1 MYWQVDVKLEFTNDR
16 GKVQKVTEK
25 YLVEAFTAT
34 EAEAKI
40 YKEFDGDSNF
50 NVEKVVKSRI
60 LKVINLTW
68 FETHQDDEQ

>member
-1 MYWQVDVKLEFTNDR
+1 MMYWQVDVKLEFTNDR

-50 NVEKVVKSRI
+50 DVEKVAKSRI
-60 LKVINLTW
+60 LKVINL
-68 FETHQDDEQ
+68 EK